1 MILRRKIRTSVAA
14 AAIFALASGG
24 ALAGCS
30 TGAKEDTAKD
40 SATVQVADQSNPAHT
55 VELPKP
61 VDKIVTAVIPYPEVV
76 VAIDEGS
83 WSRLVGVNETTL
95 TLNQNNIAGEL
106 FPESKELKVVA
117 SSSFDVDPEAL
128 ADLGAQVAVQWETE
142 DMEHLEQAG
151 IPTLGVN
158 YGTLELLQGWLTMT
172 GKMLD
177 KEERANAIIERM
189 DETKADIEARVKDLG
204 AEPVRTVT
212 VLGVEDSAFTVF
224 SGSRS
229 LDAETYARA
238 GGVALFEGLKE
249 SNGQV
254 NAEEFI
260 AADPEVIFISGL
272 GKVKPDDILNHP
284 LLQNVSAVKNKRVY
298 KTPTGVFP
306 WQPPCAE
313 NYLMWHWSA
322 ALLHPEL
329 YDWDEREMVRE
340 NFKFLFGVNLTDEQL
355 DTVLRSDMNKNS
367 AGYTDMFGAQ

>member
-1 MILRRKIRTSVAA
+1 MTLRRKIRTSVTLT
-14 AAIFALASGG
+14 AILALTAGG

-30 TGAKEDTAKD
+30 TGAKEDIAKD
-40 SATVQVADQSNPAHT
+40 STTVMVTDQSNPAHT

-61 VDKIVTAVIPYPEVV
+61 VDKIVTAVIPYPEIV
-76 VAIDEGS
+76 VALDEGS
-83 WSRLVGVNETTL
+83 WDRLVGVNETTL

-128 ADLGAQVAVQWETE
+128 AELGAQVAVQWETE

-158 YGTLELLQGWLTMT
+158 YGTLELLQGWITMT

-177 KEERANAIIERM
+177 KEDRADAILERM
-189 DETKADIEARVKDLG
+189 DETKADIEAKVKKLG
-204 AEPVRTVT
+204 AEPVRTTT
-212 VLGVEDSAFTVF
+212 VLAVEDSAFTVF
-224 SGSRS
+224 SGSRA
-229 LDAETYARA
+229 LDGETYARA
-238 GGVALFEGLKE
+238 GGEALFKDLKE

-272 GKVKPDDILNHP
+272 GKATPEDILNHP
-284 LLQNVSAVKNKRVY
+284 LLQNVTAVKNKRVY

-306 WQPPCAE
+306 WQPPSAE
-313 NYLMWHWSA
+313 NYLMWHWAA
-322 ALLHPEL
+322 ALLHPDL

-340 NFKFLFGVNLTDEQL
+340 NLKFLFGVDLTEDQL
-355 DTVLRSDMNKNS
+355 DTVLRSEMNKNS
-367 AGYTDMFGAQ
+367 AGYTEMFGAK

>member
-1 MILRRKIRTSVAA
+1 MRKSVAA
-14 AAIFALASGG
+14 IALVALASGG
-24 ALAGCS
+24 ALAGCT
-30 TGAKEDTAKD
+30 TGAKEDINNG
-40 SATVQVADQSNPAHT
+40 SATVMVTDQSNPART
-55 VELPKP
+55 VELTAP
-61 VDKIVTAVIPYPEVV
+61 VEKIVTAVIPYPEVV
-76 VAIDEGS
+76 VALDEGS
-83 WSRLVGVNETTL
+83 WDRLVGVNETTL

-158 YGTLELLQGWLTMT
+158 YGTLELLQGWITMT
-172 GKMLD
+172 GQMLG
-177 KEERANAIIERM
+177 KEDRAEAILERM
-189 DETKADIEARVKDLG
+189 DETKADIEAKVEKLG
-204 AEPVRTVT
+204 AEPVRTTT
-212 VLGVEDSAFTVF
+212 VLAVEDSAFTVF
-224 SGSRS
+224 SGSRA
-229 LDAETYARA
+229 LDAETYKRA

-272 GKVKPDDILNHP
+272 GKATPEDILNHP

-306 WQPPCAE
+306 WQPPSAE
-313 NYLMWHWSA
+313 NYLMWHWAA

-340 NFKFLFGVNLTDEQL
+340 NFKFLFGKELTEEQL
-355 DTVLRSDMNKNS
+355 DKVLRVEMNKNS
-367 AGYTDMFGAQ
+367 AGYTQMYGQK